1 MAIWREEVEEILVIG
16 GELRFPD
23 RIGRGGTAEG
33 AIEAGKVAYLWRCQV
48 HEYAGD
54 AALRYVAEAGA
65 IACAVRPAALRQVRQ
80 RSPHIAISSS
90 SSLSCVGTLSIRFFL
105 SFVGSFYSILSL
117 PFVVF
122 LLNSISPSLSL
133 VGSFYRIIPSLF
145 LIKGLKERKGYLGF

>member
-16 GELRFPD
+16 GKLRFPD

-90 SSLSCVGTLSIRFFL
+90 SSLSLVWGLFLFDSFSLLWVLSIRF
-105 SFVGSFYSILSL
+105 
-117 PFVVF
+117 
-122 LLNSISPSLSL
+122 SLSL
-133 VGSFYRIIPSLF
+133 LLFFY
-145 LIKGLKERKGYLGF
+145 